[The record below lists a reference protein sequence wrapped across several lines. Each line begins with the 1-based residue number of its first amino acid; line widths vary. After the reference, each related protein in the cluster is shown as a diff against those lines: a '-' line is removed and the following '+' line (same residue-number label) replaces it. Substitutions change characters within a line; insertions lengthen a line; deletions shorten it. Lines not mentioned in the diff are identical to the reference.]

1 MTEPDPHEPTESLVK
16 RAGQLVNRMLGMV
29 EESKAVQKAIPSAIK
44 QAFSALS
51 LSTVAEPPS
60 KAAPPAFTSAV
71 CPHPSTLARLRRF
84 MKNDEAEFTC
94 PEQAQALDAVLAGT
108 QHVLLIGPTG
118 MGKSSVFLIP
128 AKESP
133 RQVTIVLVPLS
144 ALRVDFSKRCSKLNI
159 ACSEWTERSP
169 RETTI
174 VTVSPENAKKGAFLG
189 WATNLRLRR
198 RLLLFVVDELHFFRT
213 HRDFR
218 ECFSLH
224 RNLVQLSESFF
235 PLAPYNRS
243 AHALTQGVPFLLMTA
258 TCPPEL
264 EGELLE
270 QLSVQNC
277 VVIRATTPRPEISYN
292 VHVLDSKISA
302 ENCLV
307 ESVKEARA
315 SYRTGEK
322 GLVFCRSHEA
332 TEHLASLLGCPSYHR
347 DGRTVDELRVIY
359 DEFTG
364 GDGQNIMV
372 STSLLG
378 AGVDIPHVR
387 HVWHF
392 GVPWSLIDYVQETG
406 RGGRDGRPA
415 YSHVFTWKV
424 ELESLP
430 QKLQYTE
437 DVMRQWLTQPSDCR
451 RVLIGQILD
460 NRPTSCTLL
469 RRSNFCDH
477 CRADEEHCRPRSPIK
492 FFRVPASVSP
502 AKAIPPIQGQ
512 QAVIPGPS
520 SALDPEPA
528 SSPPDPGPSAST
540 PGTGSSS
547 HHISDPGPSS
557 CQLPPSAHQT
567 PDSAPTCHHT
577 TPVQSHQVPA
587 DRATA
592 APAQSSPPPYSG
604 HRPPGH
610 GDPSPQV
617 PQMTEFSNSLLS
629 RKNPSQVR
637 PMATS

>member
-1 MTEPDPHEPTESLVK
+1 MTEPDPHEPAESLVK
-16 RAGQLVNRMLGMV
+16 RAGQLVNRTLGMV
-29 EESKAVQKAIPSAIK
+29 EETKAVQRAIPSTIK

-51 LSTVAEPPS
+51 LGTAAEHPS
-60 KAAPPAFTSAV
+60 EAAPPAFTSDV
-71 CPHPSTLARLRRF
+71 CPHPSALASLRRF
-84 MKNDEAEFTC
+84 MRNDEAEFTC

-144 ALRVDFSKRCSKLNI
+144 ALRIDFSRRCSKLGI
-159 ACSEWTERSP
+159 ACSEWTEGSP

-174 VTVSPENAKKGAFLG
+174 VMVSPENAKKGAFLG

-224 RNLVQLSESFF
+224 RNLVQSSEYSS
-235 PLAPYNRS
+235 PLAPYSRS
-243 AHALTQGVPFLLMTA
+243 AHALTKEVPFLLMTA

-277 VVIRATTPRPEISYN
+277 VVIRAATPRPEISYN
-292 VHVLDSKISA
+292 VHVLDSKVSA

-307 ESVKEARA
+307 ESVEEARA
-315 SYRTGEK
+315 SYGTGEK
-322 GLVFCRSHEA
+322 GLVFCRSHET

-347 DGRTVDELRVIY
+347 DERTVDELRNIY

-364 GDGQNIMV
+364 GDGQNVMV

-392 GVPWSLIDYVQETG
+392 GVPWSLIDYIQETG

-415 YSHVFTWKV
+415 HSHVFTWKA
-424 ELESLP
+424 ELQSSP
-430 QKLQYTE
+430 RKLQYTE
-437 DVMRQWLTQPSDCR
+437 DAMRQLLTQPSDCR
-451 RVLIGQILD
+451 RVLISQILD

-469 RRSNFCDH
+469 KRSNFCDH
-477 CRADEEHCRPRSPIK
+477 CRTDAEHCRPQSPIK
-492 FFRVPASVSP
+492 FFQVPASVAS
-502 AKAIPPIQGQ
+502 AKALPPVQDQ
-512 QAVIPGPS
+512 QVVNPRPPS
-520 SALDPEPA
+520 ASDPEPA
-528 SSPPDPGPSAST
+528 SSPSDPGPSALT
-540 PGTGSSS
+540 LDTGSSS
-547 HHISDPGPSS
+547 HHTSDPGPSS
-557 CQLPPSAHQT
+557 RQLPPSAHQT
-567 PDSAPTCHHT
+567 PDPPSAPHHAP
-577 TPVQSHQVPA
+577 PVWSRQAPDHVP
-587 DRATA
+587 A
-592 APAQSSPPPYSG
+592 APAQSTPPYSG
-604 HRPPGH
+604 HRPPGRRA
-610 GDPSPQV
+610 PSPQI
-617 PQMTEFSNSLLS
+617 PQMTEFFESLLP
-629 RKNPSQVR
+629 RKGPSQVR
-637 PMATS
+637 TAATA